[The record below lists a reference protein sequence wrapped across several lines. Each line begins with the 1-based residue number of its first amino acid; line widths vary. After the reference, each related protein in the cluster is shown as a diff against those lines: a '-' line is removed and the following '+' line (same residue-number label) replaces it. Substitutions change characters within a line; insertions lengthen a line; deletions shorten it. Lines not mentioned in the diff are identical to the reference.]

1 MGKRGPQPQSAE
13 LKKLRGN
20 PGKRAIPNTAS
31 SEPKKH
37 RCPDDLIDIKK
48 TWDHYSA
55 MLAKMGILQASD
67 AIAWDALWRTWKKYK
82 ELSERRVQLDAI
94 VDRISKDEYEI
105 DAETLCKIISTVAK
119 IEPLELQYLSA
130 LTRQLDHF
138 GMSPSSRG
146 SISVEKPKEESEF
159 ELFLKREK
167 VAK

>member
-20 PGKRAIPNTAS
+20 PGKRAIPETAS
-31 SEPKKH
+31 STPMVHE
-37 RCPDDLIDIKK
+37 CPSDLLDIKT
-48 TWDHYSA
+48 TWDYYGNL
-55 MLAKMGILQASD
+55 LAKMGILQDSD

-82 ELSERRVQLDAI
+82 ELSIRRESLDELVERATE
-94 VDRISKDEYEI
+94 DEEADGDLI
-105 DAETLCKIISTVAK
+105 QSILKLVSK
-119 IEPLELQYLSA
+119 IEPLELQYLAA

-146 SISVEKPKEESEF
+146 SIAIDPPKEESEF
-159 ELFLKREK
+159 EQFMKRDK

>member
-20 PGKRAIPNTAS
+20 PGKRAIPETAS
-31 SEPKKH
+31 STPMVHE
-37 RCPDDLIDIKK
+37 CPDDLADIKS
-48 TWDHYSA
+48 TWDYYGNL
-55 MLAKMGILQASD
+55 LAKMGILQDSD

-82 ELSERRVQLDAI
+82 ELALRREVLDEL
-94 VDRISKDEYEI
+94 VEI
-105 DAETLCKIISTVAK
+105 ASNDPNKEASTIKSLFTLIAK
-119 IEPLELQYLSA
+119 IEPLELQYLQA

-146 SISVEKPKEESEF
+146 SIAIDPPKEESEF
-159 ELFLKREK
+159 ERFMKRDK

>member
-20 PGKRAIPNTAS
+20 PGKRAIPKTAS
-31 SEPKKH
+31 STPMVH
-37 RCPDDLIDIKK
+37 ACPDDLASIKT
-48 TWDHYSA
+48 TWDHYGKL
-55 MLAKMGILQASD
+55 LAKMGILQDSD
-67 AIAWDALWRTWKKYK
+67 GIAWDALWRTWKKYM
-82 ELSERRVQLDAI
+82 ELADRREQLDKLVKSVSGAPDSAPEVIESI
-94 VDRISKDEYEI
+94 VRLIS
-105 DAETLCKIISTVAK
+105 K

-146 SISVEKPKEESEF
+146 SIAVEPSKEESEF
-159 ELFLKREK
+159 EKFLKRDK